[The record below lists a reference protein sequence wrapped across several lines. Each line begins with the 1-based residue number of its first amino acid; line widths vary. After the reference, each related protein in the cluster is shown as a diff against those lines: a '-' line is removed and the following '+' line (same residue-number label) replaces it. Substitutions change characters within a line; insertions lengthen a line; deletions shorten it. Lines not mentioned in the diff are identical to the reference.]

1 MWNDELKF
9 DIDKLRETIEK
20 CDEIKD
26 TLTKRKTKLI
36 GELEELREKWQT
48 EAGRTFFQD
57 QNTDWEAQVDN
68 YIKIT
73 EAISKLLSAAIME
86 YGNVVSQAKQLNI

>member
-9 DIDKLRETIEK
+9 DIDKLRETIAK

-26 TLTKRKTKLI
+26 TLTKRKTELI

-57 QNTDWEAQVDN
+57 QNSDWEAQVDN
-68 YIKIT
+68 YVKIT
-73 EAISKLLSAAIME
+73 DAISKLLAAAIVQYE
-86 YGNVVSQAKQLNI
+86 NVVSEAKQLNI